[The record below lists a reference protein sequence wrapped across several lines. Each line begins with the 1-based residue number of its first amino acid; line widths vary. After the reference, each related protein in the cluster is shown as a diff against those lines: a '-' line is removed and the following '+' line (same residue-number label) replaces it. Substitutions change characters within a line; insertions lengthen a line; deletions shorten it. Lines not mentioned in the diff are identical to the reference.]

1 MSQRGLIIILCLSFP
16 SSHRST
22 FTSWWRVTAMRA
34 FCVRM
39 LTRTYCW
46 RRRRYMLER
55 TCFHLLAPLDSRLL
69 LAASVKV
76 KILFPFFF
84 FFPLTREWTLLS
96 SSLRAWHPRAQ
107 PQHEFWG
114 KTWWSMVKVVWKGVC
129 LAQLSPKLSA
139 GNTNCIT
146 SFSQKR
152 QYVIW
157 EAGSINL
164 FISGAIFIY

>member
-69 LAASVKV
+69 LAASMKV

-84 FFPLTREWTLLS
+84 FSFNKGMNTFVFFTEGMASTCTASAWVLGENMVIHGKS
-96 SSLRAWHPRAQ
+96 SMER
-107 PQHEFWG
+107 
-114 KTWWSMVKVVWKGVC
+114 C
-129 LAQLSPKLSA
+129 LPCTAV
-139 GNTNCIT
+139 
-146 SFSQKR
+146 SQTQCR
-152 QYVIW
+152 QYKLYY
-157 EAGSINL
+157 L
-164 FISGAIFIY
+164 FLAKKTVCDMRSRIHQSVH